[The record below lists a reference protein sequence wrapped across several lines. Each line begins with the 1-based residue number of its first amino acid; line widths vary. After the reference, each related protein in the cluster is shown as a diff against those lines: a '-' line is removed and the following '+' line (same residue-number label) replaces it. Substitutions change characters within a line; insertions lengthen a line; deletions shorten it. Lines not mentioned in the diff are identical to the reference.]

1 MDLKQRPKRGTFMC
15 SKSILNDLLSEVAQY
30 AQEYFGSSLDAVI
43 LYGSYARGD
52 ADDESDVDIMLL
64 IKRSAEELAAQRK
77 VWTKFGTALDLKYN
91 VFTSFR
97 LQDADTFYSWKDV
110 MPFFNNIIKEGVR
123 IRV

>member
-1 MDLKQRPKRGTFMC
+1 MSDRVLTGEEIRLAILPLLKKYRAEKA
-15 SKSILNDLLSEVAQY
+15 IL
-30 AQEYFGSSLDAVI
+30 F
-43 LYGSYARGD
+43 GSYARGD

>member
-1 MDLKQRPKRGTFMC
+1 MC

>member
-1 MDLKQRPKRGTFMC
+1 MI
-15 SKSILNDLLSEVAQY
+15 S
-30 AQEYFGSSLDAVI
+30 

-91 VFTSFR
+91 VFTSFW